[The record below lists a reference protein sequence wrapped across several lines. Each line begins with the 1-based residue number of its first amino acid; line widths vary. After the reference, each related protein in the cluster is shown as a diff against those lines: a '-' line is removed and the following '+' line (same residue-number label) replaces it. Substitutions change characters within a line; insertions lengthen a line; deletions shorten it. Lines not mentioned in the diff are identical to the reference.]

1 MNTRMKNIGFLFCIL
16 LTTICKTS
24 HAQTSFWNSPQTCL
38 GQKPPGDTPVKFA
51 PQIINDSPFFSMD
64 RAAFSADG
72 KEFYYTRNNTWF
84 SSQEA
89 SIQVLKYDGT
99 KWTAPSTFVKVL
111 YAPSFTQTSD
121 TLYLTGAGKGRVME
135 MHRTANG
142 WSKPD
147 TAIKRS
153 YGMYDFMITN
163 SGNIYA
169 SSNVNGPANNYSFY
183 DICVAKP
190 LASGDTTITS
200 LGKPINT
207 PGFDGDFFIAPDES
221 YMLLSAKEKP
231 DFECEI
237 FISYHKPDGTW
248 TNPKTLGALI
258 NYGEAHRWGEY
269 VTPGNKYLFFSY
281 GHGPW
286 DCSLYWVRFDNL
298 LEKLKHTN
306 FEPYVKDS
314 IAMQKGTV
322 NTPFNFT
329 IPATTFYDDDGNN
342 TLTYS
347 ISITDSSPLPAW
359 LQFNSKTQ
367 TFSGTPTSKGTYN
380 LSIMA
385 IDNEKATAVNIFTL
399 KIE

>member
-1 MNTRMKNIGFLFCIL
+1 MKNVSLLFFVCTIL
-16 LTTICKTS
+16 LLNCAICK
-24 HAQTSFWNSPQTCL
+24 AQTNFWNSPQAYL

-51 PQIINDSPFFSMD
+51 PRIINDSPFFSMD
-64 RAAFSADG
+64 RCAFSGDG

-84 SSQEA
+84 SSKEA
-89 SIQVLKYDGT
+89 SIQLYKFNGA
-99 KWTAPSTFVKVL
+99 KWIGPSTFQKIL
-111 YAPSFTQTSD
+111 YAPSFTKNYD
-121 TLYLTGAGKGRVME
+121 TMYLIGAGRGRVMQT
-135 MHRTANG
+135 HRTPNG
-142 WSKPD
+142 WSQPD
-147 TAIKRS
+147 TVIKRS
-153 YGMYDFMITN
+153 YGLYDFMVTN

-169 SSNVNGPANNYSFY
+169 ASNINGPANNFAFY

-231 DFECEI
+231 GYECEI

-269 VTPGNKYLFFSY
+269 VTPDGKYLFYSY

-298 LEKLKHTN
+298 LQKLKHTN

-314 IAMQKGTV
+314 IATQTATINM
-322 NTPFNFT
+322 PFNFT
-329 IPATTFYDDDGNN
+329 MPANTFYDDDGNN
-342 TLTYS
+342 TLTYTAGS
-347 ISITDSSPLPAW
+347 EGGGPLPEW
-359 LQFNSKTQ
+359 LTFDSKTQ
-367 TFSGTPTSKGTYN
+367 KFSGTPTAKGNFTFV
-380 LSIMA
+380 IMA
-385 IDNEKATAVNIFTL
+385 MDDAKAVATDVFTL
-399 KIE
+399 KAE

>member
-1 MNTRMKNIGFLFCIL
+1 MKNFGL
-16 LTTICKTS
+16 LAGICAVLIAGCKTP
-24 HAQTSFWNSPQTCL
+24 AAETGFWDSPQAYL
-38 GQKPPGDTPVKFA
+38 GQIPPGDTPVKFA

-72 KEFYYTRNNTWF
+72 KEFYYARNNTWF
-84 SSQEA
+84 SRKDA
-89 SIQVLKYDGT
+89 SIQLFKYDSG
-99 KWTAPSTFVKVL
+99 KWVGPSTVVKIL

-121 TLYLTGAGKGRVME
+121 TMYLTGGGKGRVMQV
-135 MHRTANG
+135 HRTTNG
-142 WSKPD
+142 WSAPD

-153 YGMYDFMITN
+153 YGLYDFMITN

-183 DICVAKP
+183 DICVGRP
-190 LASGDTTITS
+190 LASGDTTITT
-200 LGKPINT
+200 LGKPVNT

-269 VTPGNKYLFFSY
+269 VTPNNKYLFFSY

-298 LEKLKHTN
+298 LQKLRHTN
-306 FEPYVKDS
+306 FDPYVKDS
-314 IAMQKGTV
+314 VAPQKAIV
-322 NTPFNFT
+322 HTPFNFT
-329 IPATTFYDDDGNN
+329 IPANTFFDDDGNN
-342 TLTYS
+342 TLSYTVG
-347 ISITDSSPLPAW
+347 TEDGSPLPAW
-359 LQFNSKTQ
+359 LQFNTATQ
-367 TFSGTPTSKGTYN
+367 TFSGTPTEKGTYN
-380 LSIMA
+380 LYIMA
-385 IDNEKATAVNIFTL
+385 MDNAKAYAKSTFTL
-399 KIE
+399 KAE